1 MQRHIDGLGRISIP
15 KEFRDEL
22 HIDSHEN
29 LDVTVQEG
37 RIVLSKLNS
46 SCIFCG
52 STEGLISH
60 GAYSI
65 CSRCRNAI
73 VSKEEKETQKIR
85 IS

>member
-1 MQRHIDGLGRISIP
+1 MQRHIDGLGRIVIP
-15 KEFRDEL
+15 KELGDEL
-22 HIDSHEN
+22 HIN
-29 LDVTVQEG
+29 LHDDLEIAKRG
-37 RIVLSKLNS
+37 NELVLSKLNS

-73 VSKEEKETQKIR
+73 ISKEEKETQKIR

>member
-1 MQRHIDGLGRISIP
+1 MQRNLDGLGRISIP
-15 KEFRDEL
+15 KEFRYEL

-65 CSRCRNAI
+65 CNQCRNEI
-73 VSKEEKETQKIR
+73 VEKGTQKMK